1 MRRQAVAFFLG
12 DAAFMADPKFR
23 ALARRL
29 PPVAAGGRD
38 DDFNSAVGAFFIALA
53 AARRNGRPDL
63 DAEAETNSSFIP
75 DLVAVGLLC
84 ETGFNGGPFRDWAPT
99 GPQAIAGAARAAS
112 AERTAAGTFASA
124 ASALD
129 SAGKLDQPSPPLT
142 SVPLSTVASL
152 VACAREDDP
161 VGEALFGAYG
171 GNPSTAVL
179 QWGDRIA
186 EQYGREEAAKA
197 IGVALLDGRDKL
209 MSRAEG
215 TLKMSARHAEMAE
228 LEAEREK
235 VVEGHRPLGL
245 AEVVATT
252 DPQKVGAILEGIRS
266 SMGFHPVPKP
276 GGKR

>member
-12 DAAFMADPKFR
+12 DAAFMADSKFLR
-23 ALARRL
+23 LARRL
-29 PPVAAGGRD
+29 PDD
-38 DDFNSAVGAFFIALA
+38 DDFNSAVGAFFRALA
-53 AARRNGRPDL
+53 AARRNGKPNL
-63 DAEAETNSSFIP
+63 DAQAETGSRFIP

-84 ETGFNGGPFRDWAPT
+84 ETGFNGGPFKEWAPT
-99 GPQAIAGAARAAS
+99 APQAVAGAARAAS
-112 AERTAAGTFASA
+112 AERTAAGAFASA

-142 SVPLSTVASL
+142 SVPLSPVASL

-215 TLKMSARHAEMAE
+215 TLKMAARHAEMAE

-245 AEVVATT
+245 AEVVATP
-252 DPQKVGAILEGIRS
+252 DPQKVGAIMEGLRAQL
-266 SMGFHPVPKP
+266 GFRAPEVKP
-276 GGKR
+276 

>member
-1 MRRQAVAFFLG
+1 MRTTPVAFFLG
-12 DAAFMADPKFR
+12 DAAFMADSKFR
-23 ALARRL
+23 ALYRRL
-29 PPVAAGGRD
+29 PSE
-38 DDFNSAVGAFFIALA
+38 DDFNSAVGAFFVALA
-53 AARRNGRPDL
+53 AARRNGIPELDVAAETGSRFVPDL
-63 DAEAETNSSFIP
+63 
-75 DLVAVGLLC
+75 LAVGLIC
-84 ETGFNGGPFRDWAPT
+84 ETGFKAGPFKAWAAMA
-99 GPQAIAGAARAAS
+99 PQQVEAGRARAAS
-112 AERTAAGTFASA
+112 AKRTPAGTFASA
-124 ASALD
+124 LEPLD
-129 SAGKLDQPSPPLT
+129 HRLQPSPPLT
-142 SVPLSTVASL
+142 SVPLSPVASL

-215 TLKMSARHAEMAE
+215 TLKMAARHAEMAE

-245 AEVVATT
+245 AEVVATP

-266 SMGFHPVPKP
+266 SMGFHPVPEP
-276 GGKR
+276 GGKKP